1 MGSEMPHNLSE
12 EAVAEWL
19 RTLAVLNVQRL
30 PSVPRP
36 LAESHGREGWMLNA
50 RAVLALVEAKVREAV
65 DAAARAKYPMMVA
78 EMDEIVARVMGRE
91 VRRG

>member
-1 MGSEMPHNLSE
+1 MTELPRDMSE

-50 RAVLALVEAKVREAV
+50 RAVLALVEEKVREAV
-65 DAAARAKYPMMVA
+65 DVCWGPARVGMGMTKN
-78 EMDEIVARVMGRE
+78 EIVARVMERT